1 MKRAGLRQSRVMS
14 NSDDVVAKG
23 DFGAA
28 LMQAREAQ
36 GFTVEEINM
45 RLKIPKHDIIAIE
58 ASDIAA
64 LPASTYTRGY
74 LRSYAK
80 FLEIS
85 EESVLSLYNKA
96 APDTQVSDLKP
107 RSDLGDKQNSYA
119 PLIRMAT
126 PLLVV
131 VGAVTV
137 LYGIVQY
144 YQDKADVMEDELG
157 SRESSFTGNSL
168 DSPGSNRS
176 GIEQDARL
184 TADGELILEAPN
196 QAEPD
201 VEEVASETES
211 AIAEESVAEE
221 PIQKEPARV
230 TDVNLK
236 QDVLLINAENGSWI
250 EVRDANDD
258 RLFYNMIAKGGSKT
272 LTGQAP
278 FSISMGNARTTKIVI
293 NDIAVDTSNFI
304 RSNNTAKFKVSNDK
318 QNIVFH

>member
-1 MKRAGLRQSRVMS
+1 MS
-14 NSDDVVAKG
+14 NSDNVVANDG
-23 DFGAA
+23 FGTV

-36 GFTVEEINM
+36 GFSVEDINT

-74 LRSYAK
+74 IRSYAK

-107 RSDLGDKQNSYA
+107 RSDLADKQNNYA
-119 PLIRMAT
+119 PLIKLVT

-176 GIEQDARL
+176 GIKQDARL
-184 TADGELILEAPN
+184 TADGELILETSN
-196 QAEPD
+196 QAELD
-201 VEEVASETES
+201 VEEVALETAS
-211 AIAEESVAEE
+211 VIAEDS
-221 PIQKEPARV
+221 IHKEPARAAE
-230 TDVNLK
+230 VNLK

-318 QNIVFH
+318 QDIVFH

>member
-14 NSDDVVAKG
+14 NSDDVVANG
-23 DFGAA
+23 DFGTA
-28 LMQAREAQ
+28 LIQAREAQ

-96 APDTQVSDLKP
+96 VPDTQVSDLKP

-119 PLIRMAT
+119 PLIKMAT

-176 GIEQDARL
+176 GIEQNARL
-184 TADGELILEAPN
+184 TADGELILETSN
-196 QAEPD
+196 QAELD
-201 VEEVASETES
+201 VEEVASETAS
-211 AIAEESVAEE
+211 VIAEDS
-221 PIQKEPARV
+221 IHKEPARAAE
-230 TDVNLK
+230 VNLK

-318 QNIVFH
+318 QDIVFH

>member
-14 NSDDVVAKG
+14 NSDDVVANG
-23 DFGAA
+23 EFGTA
-28 LMQAREAQ
+28 LIQAREAQ

-96 APDTQVSDLKP
+96 VPDTQVSDLKP

-119 PLIRMAT
+119 PLIKMAT

-176 GIEQDARL
+176 GIEQNARL
-184 TADGELILEAPN
+184 TADGELILETSN
-196 QAEPD
+196 QAELD
-201 VEEVASETES
+201 VEEVASETAS
-211 AIAEESVAEE
+211 VIAEDS
-221 PIQKEPARV
+221 IHKEPARAAE
-230 TDVNLK
+230 VNLK

-318 QNIVFH
+318 QDIVFH